1 MTDYNNLIYLALILL
16 MVLICYLTW
25 RKQNRDIDNLF
36 RETADTRTHVF
47 FLLFDDKP
55 QCLSIE
61 DANRKMDD
69 EGKIEISGF
78 YKGFPLSVTILSRQN
93 TESAGYS
100 GDSVEGHIYKIQF
113 QNEHTM
119 TIIPQE
125 QLGEERV
132 QDSSSNENEQNF
144 IEKSKLKS
152 RQNTIEDPLQRHRQR
167 PILKGRL
174 TVFTPKESTDE
185 ADFILAD
192 QRRMELLEHLTEHS
206 QVDRIELEQT
216 GLSLFDSVS
225 DAGSRIVRVKTIFEV
240 MAELATSIQSQKP
253 A

>member
-16 MVLICYLTW
+16 MVLICYFTW

-61 DANRKMDD
+61 EANRKLDA

-100 GDSVEGHIYKIQF
+100 GDSVKGHVYKIQF
-113 QNEHTM
+113 ENEHTM
-119 TIIPQE
+119 TIVPQE
-125 QLGEERV
+125 QIGEERV

-144 IEKSKLKS
+144 IEKSKLTS
-152 RQNTIEDPLQRHRQR
+152 RKNTIEDPLQKHRQR

-240 MAELATSIQSQKP
+240 MAELAASIQRQNS